1 MAAEIRTYRQEVN
14 DKYTDDFNSS
24 IMVDAHDTKT
34 KNEILR
40 KIKYFKKKKNRLP
53 DFIREERTRILTK
66 RAEDEK
72 AMLLSR
78 SQNSL
83 EDGDM
88 KRATNKDPVNINL
101 RSKQANDVSDGG
113 ASPQRQATRKNLT
126 GKQSFVSREA
136 RQDP

>member
-1 MAAEIRTYRQEVN
+1 MEFMVKKTGLVMGKQQKKLESTLDYGEKQQLRKAVAAEIRTYRQEVN

-24 IMVDAHDTKT
+24 IMVDAQDTKT

-40 KIKYFKKKKNRLP
+40 RIKYFKKKKNRLP

-72 AMLLSR
+72 ALLLSR

-83 EDGDM
+83 DDEEM
-88 KRATNKDPVNINL
+88 KRTINKDPVNINL
-101 RSKQANDVSDGG
+101 RSK
-113 ASPQRQATRKNLT
+113 
-126 GKQSFVSREA
+126 
-136 RQDP
+136 

>member
-72 AMLLSR
+72 ALLLSR

-83 EDGDM
+83 EGGDM

-101 RSKQANDVSDGG
+101 RSKQDNDVSDGG
-113 ASPQRQATRKNLT
+113 VSPQRQVTRKNLT
-126 GKQSFVSREA
+126 GKQSFVSRETP
-136 RQDP
+136 QDP